1 MRRAG
6 LALVAGL
13 VAGAAIAQAP
23 EHRAFTRDVYRELVE
38 IRTVHPDGDNTAAA
52 RAMAGRLLDAGF
64 EPADVVVVEPH
75 PLKGNLVARLRGTG
89 ELKPMLLLAHLDV
102 VEARKE
108 DWSEGLDP
116 FTLTERDGYFYG
128 RGTLDDKAMAAI
140 FIANLARARREGWK
154 PKRDVIVALTADE
167 EAGTHNGVAWLLK
180 NRREL
185 IDAEFALN
193 EGGGGRSRGGKPVLH
208 SVQVSEKV
216 YLSFDFEATH
226 PGGHSSIPGR
236 ENAIYN
242 LAASLDR
249 LSRHDFPARMNYVMR
264 MHAAKS
270 AEIESGELAAAL
282 AGVATGQPT
291 AEQVRV
297 VSRVPGYNAQLRTT
311 CVATRLEG
319 GHADNALP
327 QRAKATVN
335 CRLLPGE
342 EPEYVRSELQR
353 IAGDK
358 VRVTARA
365 NVRRSDPTDPESA
378 VFSTIRRVS
387 ESMWP
392 GVPVTPVM
400 STGAT
405 DGSRLRNA
413 EIPAY
418 GVSGL
423 FVEYGE
429 NRMHGRDERLRVE
442 SFHEGAAFLD
452 RLVRALANGE

>member
-1 MRRAG
+1 
-6 LALVAGL
+6 
-13 VAGAAIAQAP
+13 
-23 EHRAFTRDVYRELVE
+23 
-38 IRTVHPDGDNTAAA
+38 
-52 RAMAGRLLDAGF
+52 
-64 EPADVVVVEPH
+64 
-75 PLKGNLVARLRGTG
+75 
-89 ELKPMLLLAHLDV
+89 
-102 VEARKE
+102 
-108 DWSEGLDP
+108 
-116 FTLTERDGYFYG
+116 
-128 RGTLDDKAMAAI
+128 
-140 FIANLARARREGWK
+140 
-154 PKRDVIVALTADE
+154 
-167 EAGTHNGVAWLLK
+167 
-180 NRREL
+180 
-185 IDAEFALN
+185 
-193 EGGGGRSRGGKPVLH
+193 
-208 SVQVSEKV
+208 
-216 YLSFDFEATH
+216 
-226 PGGHSSIPGR
+226 
-236 ENAIYN
+236 
-242 LAASLDR
+242 
-249 LSRHDFPARMNYVMR
+249 MR

-342 EPEYVRSELQR
+342 EPEYIRSELQR